1 MAGYQSGIPLITAFL
16 HPVGE
21 GLANPG
27 VDDVAD
33 VAPRHLPDLTH
44 DREGVDDDGVAHS
57 EVQDGVHRE
66 VLVLGHRDDLDVVA
80 VDGLQ

>member
-1 MAGYQSGIPLITAFL
+1 MAVEEDGCVVAGHQPGIPLITAFL

-27 VDDVAD
+27 VDDVAN
-33 VAPRHLPDLTH
+33 VAPWHLPDLTH

-57 EVQDGVHRE
+57 EVEDGVHRE
-66 VLVLGHRDDLDVVA
+66 VLILGH
-80 VDGLQ
+80 

>member
-1 MAGYQSGIPLITAFL
+1 MAGYQSGISLITAFL

-27 VDDVAD
+27 VDDVAN

-57 EVQDGVHRE
+57 EVEDGVHRE
-66 VLVLGHRDDLDVVA
+66 ILILGH
-80 VDGLQ
+80 